1 MRGKHSVFSHKLSNI
16 NESMSIYMN
25 QVVTNERNKGRT
37 ITSLCVGDTFFKIP
51 QQKVSKED
59 FDRGCQYSD
68 SRGLPELREKLA
80 SYYEK
85 YGVKI
90 NPEREILVTA
100 GSKAAIFFVF
110 MSVLNDGDEVA
121 IHEPLWVSYT
131 EQAKLCG
138 GKVRQIPFDINI
150 KDFTKYISAKTRIL
164 LINNPNNPAG
174 RIYKKEELRILLNI
188 CREKGIIL
196 MADEAY
202 SDFLREGFC
211 SIGSLSDSKDN
222 IVIVNSLSKNFGLSG
237 WRLGFVIASE
247 AMIENV
253 LKLNQ
258 HIITCAPTSLQ
269 LYLYRNFDVI
279 QADVAKQISAT
290 LDKREAVSRFMDRI
304 GLKRMPGKAT
314 YYFMVNIGDFNGTSL
329 EFAYLM
335 LLKHNIAV
343 IPGEAYGNSVSRFVR
358 VSLGPYPENVII
370 DALRILAECTR
381 AKFDRKDLHKQIVAE
396 GYNI

>member
-1 MRGKHSVFSHKLSNI
+1 MRDKNSAFSQKLSNI
-16 NESMSIYMN
+16 SESMSIYMN
-25 QVVTNERNKGRT
+25 QVVTNERSKGRT

-51 QQKVSKED
+51 QINVSKED

-68 SRGLPELREKLA
+68 SRGLPELREKLS

-85 YGVKI
+85 YGVKT
-90 NPEREILVTA
+90 NPEKEILITA

-138 GKVRQIPFDINI
+138 GKVRQIPFDTEI
-150 KDFTKYISAKTRIL
+150 KDFTEYISDKTKIL

-174 RIYKKEELRILLNI
+174 RIYTKDELNTLLAI
-188 CREKGIIL
+188 CRKNGIIL

-211 SIGSLSDSKDN
+211 SVGSLSDSKDN

-269 LYLYRNFDVI
+269 LYLCRNFDVI

-290 LDKREAVSRFMDRI
+290 LDKREAVSRFMDEA
-304 GLKRMPGKAT
+304 GLKRMSGEAT
-314 YYFMVNIGDFNGTSL
+314 YYFMVNIGDFKGTSI
-329 EFAYLM
+329 EFAYLL

-343 IPGEAYGNSVSRFVR
+343 IPGEAYGDSVSRFVR
-358 VSLGPYPENVII
+358 VSLGPYPANVII
-370 DALRILAECTR
+370 DALRVLAECTK
-381 AKFDRKDLHKQIVAE
+381 AEFDREDLHGQIRTE